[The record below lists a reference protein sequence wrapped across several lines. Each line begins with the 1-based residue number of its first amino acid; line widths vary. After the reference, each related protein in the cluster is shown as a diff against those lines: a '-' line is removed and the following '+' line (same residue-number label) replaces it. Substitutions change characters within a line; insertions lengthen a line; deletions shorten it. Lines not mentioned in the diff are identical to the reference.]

1 MVFPG
6 TRFLPYSDFGFA
18 FLPLSTFRICGG
30 RIMRDVVIV
39 AGVRTAIGDYMG
51 SLSSLTPVQLGVV
64 ALEGALAKA
73 DIAKGLVQEVVCGQ
87 CNQAGA
93 PGNTARHIALGAG
106 LPADS
111 FAFTVHQQCA
121 SSMRASELL
130 SQEIMLGKIDVGAV
144 VGVESMSNAPYLLF
158 GARKGYRL
166 NDGEQVQDSLMIGG
180 LVDALL
186 GVHMGVTAENIAER
200 YGISRQEQDE
210 WALMSHQRAVEAVRR
225 GWFKDEIVPVEIKT
239 RKGST
244 VFETDEHPRADTS
257 MEKLGSLKPAFKKG
271 GTVTAGNAS
280 GLNDAGSCL
289 IMMAAETAGEMGVK
303 PMARVVA
310 SAPGSV
316 EPRVMGLGVVPAVK
330 NALQFAGMK
339 LEEIDY
345 FEFNEA
351 FAAQIVGCN
360 RELKIPVE
368 RINAVG
374 SGIGLGHPVGATGA
388 RLMVTMINELKRRGK
403 KFGCAALCAS
413 GGPAHAF
420 IVEAL

>member
-1 MVFPG
+1 
-6 TRFLPYSDFGFA
+6 
-18 FLPLSTFRICGG
+18 
-30 RIMRDVVIV
+30 MRQVVIV
-39 AGVRTAIGDYMG
+39 GGARTAIGDYMG
-51 SLSSLTPVQLGVV
+51 SLSGLTPVQLGII
-64 ALEGALAKA
+64 ALNGVLAKTGV
-73 DIAKGLVQEVVCGQ
+73 AKDLIQEVICGQ
-87 CNQAGA
+87 CNQAGG

-106 LPADS
+106 LPVES

-186 GVHMGVTAENIAER
+186 GYHMGVTADNIADH
-200 YGISRQEQDE
+200 YKISRQEQDE
-210 WALMSHQRAVEAVRR
+210 WVLMSHRRAVEAIKR
-225 GWFKDEIVPVEIKT
+225 GWFKDEIIPVEIKT
-239 RKGST
+239 KKGP
-244 VFETDEHPRADTS
+244 VIFDTDEHPRADTS
-257 MEKLGSLKPAFKKG
+257 LEKLGSLRPAFKKD

-289 IMMAAETAGEMGVK
+289 VMMAAETARTMGIK
-303 PMARVVA
+303 PVARVVA
-310 SAPGSV
+310 SAPGCV
-316 EPRVMGLGVVPAVK
+316 EPRIMGMGVVPAVRNVLK
-330 NALQFAGMK
+330 FAKMK

-351 FAAQIVGCN
+351 FAAQIIGCN
-360 RELKIPVE
+360 RELKIPLE
-368 RINAVG
+368 KINAVG
-374 SGIGLGHPVGATGA
+374 SGISLGHPVGATGA
-388 RLMVTMINELKRRGK
+388 RLMITMINELKRRGK
-403 KFGCAALCAS
+403 RFGCASLCAS

-420 IVEAL
+420 IVEAV